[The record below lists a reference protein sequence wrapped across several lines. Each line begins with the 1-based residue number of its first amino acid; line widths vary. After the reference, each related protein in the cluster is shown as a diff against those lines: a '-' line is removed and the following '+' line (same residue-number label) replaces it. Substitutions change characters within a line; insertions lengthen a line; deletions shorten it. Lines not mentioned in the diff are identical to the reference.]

1 MSYNDDLEEWH
12 ELAFQRDQ
20 KGLFCTKRAPIRVK
34 TGKKWRIK
42 GGEWKQTA
50 ITTTTEKRAS
60 WKLGSG
66 LFHSIPWLRQ
76 RSAAELNLFGYGRG
90 CQIALPLGSHCH
102 SALGQKK
109 LLDGK
114 RSLGPTN
121 HLPPR
126 KCLNTISLL
135 SHCSCL
141 LCLSHM
147 MFVCCLHKVQISW
160 KAINV
165 HLLMRPGKCLY
176 SAQFPFYLSFFDIFF
191 FGCCLFVC
199 LFLGVYT
206 RLSTVFSGFQDLQG
220 HNWEFWWRVFYT
232 PNSVLRCAGKWIP
245 LGYFQGNCIP
255 TVSIAGVPRDGICIQ
270 LRQLFAS

>member
-76 RSAAELNLFGYGRG
+76 RSAAGLNLFGYGRG

-160 KAINV
+160 MNIYSSSV
-165 HLLMRPGKCLY
+165 HETWKMSLFCPI
-176 SAQFPFYLSFFDIFF
+176 PFLSFLFWFF
-191 FGCCLFVC
+191 FFWLFFVC

-206 RLSTVFSGFQDLQG
+206 RFSTLFSGFQDLQG

-270 LRQLFAS
+270 SRQLFAS

>member
-1 MSYNDDLEEWH
+1 MGTGVDVRLRCHW
-12 ELAFQRDQ
+12 
-20 KGLFCTKRAPIRVK
+20 APIVILHWDRRNCWM
-34 TGKKWRIK
+34 GKGHLAQRI
-42 GGEWKQTA
+42 
-50 ITTTTEKRAS
+50 IS
-60 WKLGSG
+60 
-66 LFHSIPWLRQ
+66 
-76 RSAAELNLFGYGRG
+76 
-90 CQIALPLGSHCH
+90 
-102 SALGQKK
+102 
-109 LLDGK
+109 
-114 RSLGPTN
+114 
-121 HLPPR
+121 PPR

-191 FGCCLFVC
+191 FWLLFVC

-220 HNWEFWWRVFYT
+220 HN
-232 PNSVLRCAGKWIP
+232 
-245 LGYFQGNCIP
+245 
-255 TVSIAGVPRDGICIQ
+255 
-270 LRQLFAS
+270 